1 MPLIHR
7 LSRKYPVASRL
18 VWEQFTRGARTGK
31 RICHVVLLAFCISSR
46 IAVAKDWVQYPDD
59 PLNTHSAVS
68 KTPGRSPNQAGEDPC
83 QILNRKPDTWTL
95 IDVIEQ
101 ALCHNPQTR
110 QAWATARQQSSQLG
124 VAESAY
130 LPSFSFSM
138 PISRSQNTA
147 GGGISNGVPVPG
159 SADFRS
165 ENTRVAP
172 TFSLNYLLF
181 DFGGRAA
188 RVEAA
193 RQALEAANW
202 THAATLQ
209 SVLFAAIQA
218 YYQMFA
224 ANASLQ
230 AAEATEKST
239 RKAFDAAAY
248 RYQIGAAAL
257 GDKLQAQTTHAQAK
271 VNRQTAAGNA
281 RASVG
286 TLAAVMGM
294 KPQDSMHFEH
304 PSLTGPVP
312 EREKDVQELID
323 LAKNSRPDLAAAEAQ
338 VKSSEAGILQ
348 ARSGSMPTLSLV
360 GNYTYLETLGVSNI
374 SSWAIGVQVAVPLF
388 TGFNNTYQIKS
399 AEEQVEIQAANR
411 DKLEQSIAQE
421 VWRAYYT
428 LSATRE
434 NLQNTQELLDSALQ
448 AEKVA
453 LGRYEEG
460 VGNIVELMN
469 SESNLANAR
478 YQYVQAHYN
487 WRIGK
492 AQLAQALG
500 RLEMDDVAAVDGP
513 GEHRVAN

>member
-1 MPLIHR
+1 MPLIPR
-7 LSRKYPVASRL
+7 LLRVNPSVGICTGRWSLREWRL
-18 VWEQFTRGARTGK
+18 RLRLQFG
-31 RICHVVLLAFCISSR
+31 VVLVLLIASGSS
-46 IAVAKDWVQYPDD
+46 VARDWVQYPDD
-59 PLNTHSAVS
+59 PLNTHKAVS
-68 KTPGRSPNQAGEDPC
+68 RTPGRSATQAGEDPC
-83 QILNRKPDTWTL
+83 QILNRQPDKWSL

-110 QAWATARQQSSQLG
+110 QAWAAARQQASQVG
-124 VAESAY
+124 MAESAY
-130 LPSFSFSM
+130 LPSFNFSM

-159 SADFRS
+159 SGDLRT

-172 TFSLNYLLF
+172 TLSLNYLLF

-218 YYQMFA
+218 YYQLFA

-239 RKAFDAAAY
+239 RKALDAAAY
-248 RYQIGAAAL
+248 RYETGAAAL

-271 VNRQTAAGNA
+271 VNRRTAAGNA
-281 RASVG
+281 QASLG
-286 TLAAVMGM
+286 TLAAVMGL
-294 KPQDSMHFEH
+294 KPQASLQFEP
-304 PSLTGPVP
+304 PSLTGPDVD
-312 EREKDVQELID
+312 REKDVQELID
-323 LAKNSRPDLAAAEAQ
+323 LAKTSRPDLAAAEAQ
-338 VKSSEAGILQ
+338 VKATEAGILQ
-348 ARSGSMPTLSLV
+348 ARSGSLPSLSLV
-360 GNYTYLETLGVSNI
+360 GSYTSLETLGVSSI

-399 AEEQVEIQAANR
+399 AEEQVEMQAANR

-421 VWRAYYT
+421 VWRSYYT

-448 AEKVA
+448 AEQVA

-469 SESNLANAR
+469 SEANLANAR
-478 YQYVQAHYN
+478 YQFVQAHYN

-500 RLEMDDVAAVDGP
+500 RLDMDDVAAVDGP
-513 GEHRVAN
+513 GERRIAN